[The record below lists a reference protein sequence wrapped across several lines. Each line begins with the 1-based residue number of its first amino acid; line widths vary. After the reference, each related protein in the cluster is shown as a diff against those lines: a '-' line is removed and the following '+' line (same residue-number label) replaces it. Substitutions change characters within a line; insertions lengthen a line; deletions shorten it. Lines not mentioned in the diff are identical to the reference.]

1 MLYTLQAFCSDIV
14 HFAQVCFVAFSRK
27 CLSLCVIL
35 LKLWGWASNLP
46 QCPSYVS
53 HKHAGTLTHD
63 ACDCV
68 IHQPLGRNGVATAQ
82 TNKLINQAGWGVGGR
97 RTQQWISLSYFTALL
112 ISTCIDDDCSHS
124 VRGDYCF
131 HNMQERRHCVVIYAQ
146 VCYVYTDAFW
156 VEGWFPFSHTYTHRC
171 THPPTHTQVSSW
183 RRVSLQLSE
192 WSKVNSFL
200 LFLYVHFPVIDQK
213 KRSCFLVSDLFW
225 NMWVAWVY
233 VCSARCAWTY
243 CDKGSQQKIL
253 VMNCKCIKSQWIE
266 VWTVWI
272 RVIYTKCY
280 YIPKKT
286 SFRALDD
293 IISICL
299 VDIFTF
305 ERQCGIAAW
314 ANTLVQNELSHQLL
328 DGDSWS
334 PVVESIWWSLTI
346 LLIPPVDQSFHL
358 SSEIFYHLL
367 NRTRKILKD
376 FKSSM
381 MNNYDCCAPLAFSS
395 LTAKRLTFVVF
406 IEMSLQQ

>member
-156 VEGWFPFSHTYTHRC
+156 VEGWFPC

-253 VMNCKCIKSQWIE
+253 VMNCNCLDQGDLHKMLLYTKENLIQSSWWYHIYMSSWYFYIWKAVWDCCLGEHIGSK
-266 VWTVWI
+266 WTVSSTIGWRFMVSSGWI
-272 RVIYTKCY
+272 DLVIPDYFTN
-280 YIPKKT
+280 PT
-286 SFRALDD
+286 SRSKFPLIQRNILPSA
-293 IISICL
+293 
-299 VDIFTF
+299 
-305 ERQCGIAAW
+305 Q
-314 ANTLVQNELSHQLL
+314 QNQENS
-328 DGDSWS
+328 
-334 PVVESIWWSLTI
+334 
-346 LLIPPVDQSFHL
+346 
-358 SSEIFYHLL
+358 
-367 NRTRKILKD
+367 
-376 FKSSM
+376 
-381 MNNYDCCAPLAFSS
+381 
-395 LTAKRLTFVVF
+395 
-406 IEMSLQQ
+406 